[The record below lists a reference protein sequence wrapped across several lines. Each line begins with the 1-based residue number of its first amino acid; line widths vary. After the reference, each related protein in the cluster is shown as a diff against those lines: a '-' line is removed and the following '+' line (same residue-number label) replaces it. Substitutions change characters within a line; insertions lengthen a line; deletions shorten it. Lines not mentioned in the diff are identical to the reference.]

1 MLIQEFEQRTGFFPT
16 LQQYAVIEQA
26 YYDFDGEKDAF
37 CAAFKKNENGL
48 AEWIQSQV
56 NETASAER
64 NAAKKAIA
72 ERDKRIKELEEA
84 LEREQEWRP
93 HVDKDNVQ
101 QADYIKLREDRFTRV
116 LSDDEAKD
124 LLYQW
129 FGFAREKIKI
139 HHSVPQYEVNRH
151 RMLRKVGEIE
161 RLPLYNATDWNYI
174 RFDCG
179 CMCYELQNDD
189 LRPYRF

>member
-1 MLIQEFEQRTGFFPT
+1 MLSYEFKTYISNDTEYYYRVAHSLEDSVVRTGSDIFPSALISFLDLDVSTFAPVFQKIADLLWSLT
-16 LQQYAVIEQA
+16 LT
-26 YYDFDGEKDAF
+26 K
-37 CAAFKKNENGL
+37 
-48 AEWIQSQV
+48 
-56 NETASAER
+56 ET
-64 NAAKKAIA
+64 
-72 ERDKRIKELEEA
+72 
-84 LEREQEWRP
+84 
-93 HVDKDNVQ
+93 
-101 QADYIKLREDRFTRV
+101 RFA
-116 LSDDEAKD
+116 DEAKD